1 MSKLIELTYVSEP
14 AQGMSFLGLMRL
26 LYHSYLRNLKLEITG
41 ALIFENNQFG
51 QVIEGPEDVIESLWE
66 KIQKD
71 DRHKNI
77 RLIER
82 KSIDSRSFQ
91 KWTMVFQGDKEIFK
105 GLPEVSGAIEEVD
118 FPVDH
123 PLLIALRDKGKN
135 WISGQFL
142 SDVIY
147 APELLSQML

>member
-1 MSKLIELTYVSEP
+1 MPKLIELTYVSEP

-26 LYHSYLRNLKLEITG
+26 LYHSYLRNLRLEITG
-41 ALIFENNQFG
+41 ALIYENNQFG

-66 KIQKD
+66 KIQQD
-71 DRHKNI
+71 NRHKNI

-82 KSIDSRSFQ
+82 KAIGSRSFQ
-91 KWTMVFQGDKEIFK
+91 KWTMVFQGNKELFK

-123 PLLIALRDKGKN
+123 PLLIALRG
-135 WISGQFL
+135 
-142 SDVIY
+142 
-147 APELLSQML
+147 